1 MPINDIFS
9 KRQKA
14 LRGETPDV
22 YSYDYIPGAL
32 RVQIVHI
39 MYDALGNEE
48 EYMSMNHVRDA
59 YDSVTDALCREY
71 GIFRLPI
78 EYNGRRN
85 KMKDLVNVILQEEN
99 FERVI
104 DAAELF
110 FRLTGGYMRTSKHL
124 LNNKSV
130 SFGDADLPLR
140 GSTINAKDLAVE
152 ELNGRFKEHG
162 VGYCFTDGQI
172 IRIDSEFVHSEVVRP
187 ALRILDRRQYA
198 GAREEFLKA
207 HEHHRNGNAKEA
219 LNECLKSL
227 ESVMKSICDK
237 KGWPYDE
244 RATASKLVDICFDN
258 RLIPSFWQSQFDALR
273 SVLKSGAP
281 TARNKLGGH
290 GQGATPKPVPGY
302 VAAYAL
308 HTTAAAIVF
317 LADAEA
323 SSGA

>member
-1 MPINDIFS
+1 MTIFNIFS
-9 KRQKA
+9 KRQRV
-14 LRGETPDV
+14 LRGEVPDV
-22 YSYDYIPGAL
+22 YSYDRIPQKL

-39 MYDALGNEE
+39 MYDALGDVGQ
-48 EYMSMNHVRDA
+48 YRSMTEVREA
-59 YDSVTDALCREY
+59 YDSITDALCREY
-71 GIFRLPI
+71 GLFRLPAKYTG
-78 EYNGRRN
+78 EQN
-85 KMKDLVNVILQEEN
+85 KMLDLVNFFLQERDIEK
-99 FERVI
+99 VI
-104 DAAELF
+104 DVIEF
-110 FRLTGGYMRTSKHL
+110 SFRLVYNHTRIPKYLPRPL
-124 LNNKSV
+124 LDQAYLGNIGNI
-130 SFGDADLPLR
+130 DRAID
-140 GSTINAKDLAVE
+140 

-162 VGYCFTDGQI
+162 VGYCFTDGRI
-172 IRIDSEFVHSEVVRP
+172 IRIDSEFIHSEVVRP
-187 ALRILDRRQYA
+187 ALRILDQRQYT

-237 KGWPYDE
+237 RGWLYDE
-244 RATASKLVDICFDN
+244 RATASKLIDICFKND
-258 RLIPSFWQSQFDALR
+258 LVPSFWQSQFDALR

-308 HTTAAAIVF
+308 HMTAAAIVF

-323 SSGA
+323 SSGAS